1 MRGCPTV
8 QLKQEGIAESETN
21 PCVPHQ
27 EEQAD
32 SMESKVIA
40 DYTLD
45 VYYKPEGADSESKPA
60 NHEKDEQNSNE
71 EYVKMELPHQ
81 GTMQQR

>member
-1 MRGCPTV
+1 MPNVTI
-8 QLKQEGIAESETN
+8 IADEPESN
-21 PCVPHQ
+21 RSVPQQGGHKD
-27 EEQAD
+27 A
-32 SMESKVIA
+32 KGGKAIA
-40 DYTLD
+40 DYNPD